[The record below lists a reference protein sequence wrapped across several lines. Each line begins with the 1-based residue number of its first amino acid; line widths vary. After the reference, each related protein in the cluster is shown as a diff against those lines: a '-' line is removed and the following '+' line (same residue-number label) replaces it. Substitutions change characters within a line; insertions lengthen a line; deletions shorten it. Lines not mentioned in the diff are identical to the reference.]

1 MKKILNRVSG
11 IAVVLLA
18 AVLLAACSPQDEG
31 DQATTTAEVPVT
43 ETQMATDP
51 AATET
56 DMTDTPEQDG
66 TPSAAEPMAV
76 LASDLIGAPIEDLS
90 AAALGE
96 VQDLLMTHDGNI
108 QFLVLDYDD
117 PDSGESRIVAVP
129 WVQVEVQ
136 ADSAV
141 TQDFAPVVI
150 VEAGQLAAAQEV
162 DLDLLDINAI
172 DDDMDA
178 NENENENEAGDNDN
192 ENDNR
197 NDNTSGLAGEFEGL
211 IRVGQFTDFNLRN
224 EAGEDLGEVEDLAI
238 DLESAQIAYA
248 IADIG
253 GFLGLGEQTVAIP
266 WSQFSLDRSDDE
278 VTFVAP
284 VDAEVLE
291 NAPEVDLTT
300 WPEYAA
306 AEWDAEVAG
315 YWDTLVD

>member
-1 MKKILNRVSG
+1 MKKVLKRVSG

-31 DQATTTAEVPVT
+31 DQASFTAEAPVT

-66 TPSAAEPMAV
+66 TPSAAEPIAA
-76 LASDLIGAPIEDLS
+76 LASELIGAPIEDLS

-136 ADSAV
+136 TDSAV
-141 TQDFAPVVI
+141 VQDFAPVVI
-150 VEAGQLAAAQEV
+150 VEAGQLASAQEV
-162 DLDLLDINAI
+162 DLDLFDINAI

-178 NENENENEAGDNDN
+178 NDNENENEAGDNDN

-224 EAGEDLGEVEDLAI
+224 ETAEDLGEVEDLAI
-238 DLESAQIAYA
+238 DLESGQIAYA

-278 VTFVAP
+278 ITFVTP

-300 WPEYAA
+300 WPEHAT